1 MVSVL
6 AWLHVLVVQF
16 SLLVAAKVAP
26 SSLHKGSS
34 PIPVLAKSARL
45 TESADFARATK
56 SGLRFST
63 PNFVGYLYP
72 TQLDQPARA
81 GLIISK
87 NVGGSV
93 TRHRIARQIRH
104 TLREIYP
111 QLPTGGLLVI
121 RALNSADAAD
131 VSQEVT
137 KIVGQLLKKFSE
149 KVEQK

>member
-1 MVSVL
+1 M
-6 AWLHVLVVQF
+6 
-16 SLLVAAKVAP
+16 
-26 SSLHKGSS
+26 
-34 PIPVLAKSARL
+34 LAKSARL

-56 SGLRFST
+56 SGLRYST

-72 TQLDQPARA
+72 TQFDQPARA

-93 TRHRIARQIRH
+93 TRHRIARQVRH

-111 QLPTGGLLVI
+111 QLPSGGLLVI
-121 RALNSADAAD
+121 RALNSAHSAD
-131 VSQEVT
+131 SSEEVK